1 MRSQKTDVSV
11 YNRTKRSVVSPPARR
26 RPRRFTAE
34 SATCESATMNEFDFN
49 EPDLLDEDLR
59 MLRTQV
65 RRFVNEVVVPQADA
79 WEQAGEIPRELY
91 RELGRLGW
99 LGMRHP
105 VEYGGSGLGAMASVV
120 LGEELSRCSYGG
132 VATSILVH
140 SDMSVRHIA
149 DRGTHEQKSRYL
161 PAACA
166 GEKIGAIC
174 VTEPH
179 AGSDVAGLKT
189 RAVRDG
195 DGWVINGSKT
205 FITNGVYGD
214 IFIVAA
220 RTDPEAKGSRGL
232 SLFIVDKGTPGF
244 KVARK
249 FEKHGW
255 RASDTA
261 ELFFDEVRVPADSL
275 LGEEG
280 KGFYYIMSTFQN
292 ERLVAG
298 AMSTGQCAKAIEL
311 TVDYVKSRQAFG
323 KALWDQQVVRNRIAW
338 LAAKSAAARAF
349 VYQCA
354 QMIDEGKD
362 TVREVSML
370 KAYACETLQEVVH
383 GCLQLHGGT
392 GYIVGTPIERMARDA
407 RILTIGGGAT
417 EVMLE
422 EVAKRM

>member
-1 MRSQKTDVSV
+1 M
-11 YNRTKRSVVSPPARR
+11 
-26 RPRRFTAE
+26 
-34 SATCESATMNEFDFN
+34 
-49 EPDLLDEDLR
+49 
-59 MLRTQV
+59 
-65 RRFVNEVVVPQADA
+65 
-79 WEQAGEIPRELY
+79 
-91 RELGRLGW
+91 
-99 LGMRHP
+99 
-105 VEYGGSGLGAMASVV
+105 
-120 LGEELSRCSYGG
+120 
-132 VATSILVH
+132 SIA
-140 SDMSVRHIA
+140 HIA
-149 DRGTHEQKSRYL
+149 HRGTHEQKQRYL

-166 GEKIGAIC
+166 GEKIGAVC

-195 DGWVINGSKT
+195 DGWVINGGKT

-220 RTDPEAKGSRGL
+220 RTDPQAKGSRGL
-232 SLFIVDKGTPGF
+232 SLFIVEKDMPGF
-244 KVARK
+244 RMTRK
-249 FEKHGW
+249 FDKHGW

-261 ELFFDEVRVPADSL
+261 ELFFDDMRVPAANL

-298 AMSTGQCAKAIEL
+298 AMSVGQCAKAIEL
-311 TVDYVKSRQAFG
+311 TVDYVRTRQAFG
-323 KALWDQQVVRNRIAW
+323 KTLWDQQVVRQKLAW
-338 LAAKSAAARAF
+338 LASKSAAARAL

-354 QMIDEGKD
+354 QMIDQGKD

-392 GYIVGTPIERMARDA
+392 GFITGTPIERMTRDA

>member
-1 MRSQKTDVSV
+1 MAD
-11 YNRTKRSVVSPPARR
+11 
-26 RPRRFTAE
+26 
-34 SATCESATMNEFDFN
+34 FDFN
-49 EPDLLDEDLR
+49 EPDLLNDDLR
-59 MLRTQV
+59 MIRAQV
-65 RRFVNEVVVPQADA
+65 RRYVAEMIVPQADA
-79 WEQAGEIPRELY
+79 WEQAGEIPRAAF
-91 RELGRLGW
+91 RDFGRLGF

-105 VEYGGSGLGAMASVV
+105 VEYGGGGLGALASVV
-120 LGEELSRCSYGG
+120 LGEELARCTYGG
-132 VATSILVH
+132 VVAAFTVH
-140 SDMSVRHIA
+140 SDMSIAHIA
-149 DRGTHEQKSRYL
+149 HRGTHAQKQRYL

-166 GEKIGAIC
+166 GEKIGAVC

-189 RAVRDG
+189 RAVRTAE
-195 DGWVINGSKT
+195 GWVLNGSKT

-214 IFIVAA
+214 IYIVAA
-220 RTDPEAKGSRGL
+220 RTDLQAKGSRGI
-232 SLFIVDKGTPGF
+232 SLFIVERGNPGL

-249 FEKHGW
+249 LEKHGW

-261 ELFFDEVRVPADSL
+261 ELFLDDLRVPEDAL

-298 AMSTGQCAKAIEL
+298 AMSVGQCAKAIEL
-311 TVDYVKSRQAFG
+311 TVDYVRQRQAFG
-323 KALWDQQVVRNRIAW
+323 KSLWDQQVVRNKLAW
-338 LAAKSAAARAF
+338 LASKTAAARAL

-392 GYIVGTPIERMARDA
+392 GFMIGTPIERMARDA
-407 RILTIGGGAT
+407 RVLTIGGGAT

>member
-1 MRSQKTDVSV
+1 MT
-11 YNRTKRSVVSPPARR
+11 
-26 RPRRFTAE
+26 
-34 SATCESATMNEFDFN
+34 EFDFN
-49 EPDLLDEDLR
+49 EPTMLDDDHR
-59 MLRTQV
+59 MIRAQIRRYVEQV
-65 RRFVNEVVVPQADA
+65 IMPQADA
-79 WEQAGEIPRELY
+79 WEQAGEIPRAAF
-91 RELGRLGW
+91 RQFGELGF

-105 VEYGGSGLGAMASVV
+105 VEYGGGGLGAMASVI
-120 LGEELSRCSYGG
+120 LGEELSRSTYGG
-132 VATSILVH
+132 VASAFTVH
-140 SDMSVRHIA
+140 SDMSVGHIA
-149 DRGTHEQKSRYL
+149 HRGTHAQKQRYL
-161 PAACA
+161 PACCG
-166 GEKIGAIC
+166 GEKVGAVC

-189 RAVRDG
+189 RAVRDA
-195 DGWVINGSKT
+195 DGWVLNGSKT

-214 IFIVAA
+214 IYIVAA
-220 RTDPEAKGSRGL
+220 RTDTHAKGSRGI
-232 SLFIVDKGTPGF
+232 SLFIVEKGNPGL
-244 KVARK
+244 KVTRK
-249 FEKHGW
+249 FDKHGW

-261 ELFFDEVRVPADSL
+261 ELFLDDLRLPADAL

-280 KGFYYIMSTFQN
+280 EGFYYIMSTFQN

-298 AMSTGQCAKAIEL
+298 AMSVGQCSKAIEL
-311 TVDYVKSRQAFG
+311 TVDYVRQRRAFG
-323 KALWDQQVVRNRIAW
+323 KTLWEQPVVRNKLAW
-338 LAAKSAAARAF
+338 MAAKSAAARAL

-370 KAYACETLQEVVH
+370 KAYACETLQEVVY

-392 GYIVGTPIERMARDA
+392 GYITGTPIERMARDA